1 MDINVFYFSVRKQE
15 QNTLQLQHSSLI
27 KTVAEKVNSFQN
39 NWLSRQLHWTR
50 QFFFYQIATFLR
62 ASTRY
67 VSDMSRWIQV
77 CIRNV
82 SYACS
87 IFRKIRTHANVFYF
101 SVRVSSSHGLF
112 WTRLLWT
119 SLCTRCCS
127 CCRCCCRHRRHRYHY
142 DLCILVACNSAFVS
156 VYTWCSQVWRSD
168 QLFAEPRRAKRQSR
182 SVQRSQHL
190 SRSHL
195 PVPPT

>member
-50 QFFFYQIATFLR
+50 QFFFTKLQHFYVLPLVTFQICLGEFRFAYETCHTRTLFFERDVRTLTYSILAYAYPR
-62 ASTRY
+62 AM
-67 VSDMSRWIQV
+67 D
-77 CIRNV
+77 C
-82 SYACS
+82 
-87 IFRKIRTHANVFYF
+87 FGPDFYGC
-101 SVRVSSSHGLF
+101 RC
-112 WTRLLWT
+112 
-119 SLCTRCCS
+119 CTRCCS

-142 DLCILVACNSAFVS
+142 DLCILLACNSAFVS

-168 QLFAEPRRAKRQSR
+168 QLFAEARRAKRQSR